1 MSLTTFRKNGE
12 AVPTPVWFAQS
23 DDKIYVITFAAS
35 GKLKRIRQNA
45 QVEVAPCDIN
55 GKVLGGLHEGMAR
68 LLPADE
74 FPVGNHALSKKYR
87 LAYHLFKLYWM
98 ATRKYPVFLE
108 ITPM

>member
-23 DDKIYVITFAAS
+23 GDKLYVMTAAAS
-35 GKLKRIRQNA
+35 GKLKRIRRNA
-45 QVEVAPCDIN
+45 QVEVAPCN
-55 GKVLGGLHEGMAR
+55 ASGKVLGDTQEGMAR

-74 FPVGNHALSKKYR
+74 FQIGDQALSKKYR
-87 LAYHLFKLYWM
+87 LAYHLFKLWGM
-98 ATRKYPVFLE
+98 VRRSYPVFLE